1 MKRLLGIL
9 CALGVAACTA
19 PTGSG
24 SGPAAASPP
33 PAPIAG
39 TRWVGVV
46 DGSPEARMLPRIE
59 FAAGGRMTGFTGC
72 NMMSGTW
79 SEEGGAVRFGP
90 IVSTKRFCMG
100 PAGEFEKAVL
110 AALADGARATRR
122 GDRLV
127 VTAAS
132 GARFEF
138 TAAAAS

>member
-1 MKRLLGIL
+1 MRKLLGIL
-9 CALGVAACTA
+9 CALGVAACAA

-24 SGPAAASPP
+24 AGPASASP

-39 TRWVGVV
+39 TRWVGMV
-46 DGSPEARMLPRIE
+46 DGNPDARALPRIE
-59 FAAGGRMTGFTGC
+59 FSSGGRMAGFTGC

-79 SEEGGAVRFGP
+79 SEEDGAVRFGP
-90 IVSTKRFCMG
+90 IISTKRFCAG
-100 PAGEFEKAVL
+100 PEGEVEKRVI
-110 AALADGARATRR
+110 AALGAGARAVRS

-138 TAAAAS
+138 SAAAAS